1 MGIVAKQSVWNTITL
16 FTGVFLGAI
25 NTMILFPMMLES
37 DEYGLTRIIVTI
49 GLLGGQFAMMGMPSV
64 FIKFLHKFRKK
75 EGNSYGILRFVI
87 LACMVGV
94 AIVSSCLYFGK
105 SVVLLPYES
114 NAKALGDKYFL
125 LIPFVVFIVVNG
137 ILSQYLKAVFY
148 SVYQLVI
155 SEIFMRVAQTFLL
168 FLYYFQLF
176 SFDFFMLC
184 FVFIYGMQSL
194 LLLSYLVKIKEFD
207 IKEDKE
213 IMTRKNRKSFFK
225 YGIANFF
232 SGIGFK
238 LSNMIDVL
246 MIGSMVGIVGVGENQ
261 GLKAIAIYSLA
272 VFMSSVIE
280 IPARALGNIAFP
292 LVGKAW
298 ANNNLK
304 EISAL
309 YKKSAINQLVVGG
322 LIFIGIWVNIDQ
334 IILVLKD
341 ISNES
346 FDFDYY
352 NIKYVVF
359 FLGLAKLFHV
369 ASGINGGIIMTSRYY
384 LFGTYITI
392 SLIFITLFTNWIF
405 IPTYGIVGAAL
416 ATAISLLLFNLVS
429 FLFLLVKFKMQPFT
443 IKTFLTVIIGF
454 ATFFLAGLLPE
465 IGSPMLTIL
474 LQSTVVLCVYIPLIV
489 VFKISE
495 DINALVYK
503 VSTKLGVLRTK

>member
-25 NTMILFPMMLES
+25 NTMILFPMMLEA

-49 GLLGGQFAMMGMPSV
+49 GLLGGQFAMMGMPSIL
-64 FIKFLHKFRKK
+64 IKFLHKFRKK
-75 EGNSYGILRFVI
+75 EGNNYGMLRFVTI
-87 LACMVGV
+87 VCMFGV
-94 AIVSSCLYFGK
+94 AIVGSCLYFGK
-105 SVVLLPYES
+105 SVVLLPYEN

-125 LIPFVVFIVVNG
+125 LIPFVFFVVVNG
-137 ILSQYLKAVFY
+137 IISQYLKAVFH

-168 FLYYFQLF
+168 LLYYFDLF

-184 FVFIYGMQSL
+184 FVLIYGMQSL
-194 LLLSYLVKIKEFD
+194 LLLAYLVKIKEFD
-207 IKEDKE
+207 VKADKE
-213 IMTRKNRKSFFK
+213 IMTRKNRQSFFK

-232 SGIGFK
+232 SSLGFK

-246 MIGSMVGIVGVGENQ
+246 MIGSMVGAVGVGENQ

-280 IPARALGNIAFP
+280 IPSRALGNIAFP

-298 ANNNLK
+298 ANNNIEEVK
-304 EISAL
+304 NL
-309 YKKSAINQLVVGG
+309 YKKTAINQLVIGG
-322 LIFIGIWVNIDQ
+322 LIFIVIWINIDQ
-334 IILVLKD
+334 IIAILIE
-341 ISNES
+341 ISQES
-346 FDFDYY
+346 FDYSS
-352 NIKYVVF
+352 IKYVVF
-359 FLGLAKLFHV
+359 FLGLAKLFHI
-369 ASGINGGIIMTSRYY
+369 ASGINGGIIMTSKYY

-405 IPTYGIVGAAL
+405 IPIYGIVGAAL
-416 ATAISLLLFNLVS
+416 ATAISLLIFNLVS

-454 ATFFLAGLLPE
+454 SAFFLTELLPE
-465 IGSPMLTIL
+465 IESPVLSIF
-474 LQSTVVLCVYIPLIV
+474 LQSTVVLCIYIPLII

-495 DINALVYK
+495 DINALAHK
-503 VSTKLGVLRTK
+503 VSTKIGFSLTK

>member
-37 DEYGLTRIIVTI
+37 DEYGLTRIMVTI
-49 GLLGGQFAMMGMPSV
+49 GLLGGQFAMMGMPSIL
-64 FIKFLHKFRKK
+64 IKFLHKFRKT
-75 EGNSYGILRFVI
+75 EGNSYGMLRFVI
-87 LACMVGV
+87 IACMVGV
-94 AIVSSCLYFGK
+94 AIVISCLYFGK
-105 SVVLLPYES
+105 SVVLLPYEN

-125 LIPFVVFIVVNG
+125 LIPFVLFVVVNG
-137 ILSQYLKAVFY
+137 VLSQYLKAVFH

-168 FLYYFQLF
+168 LLYFFDLF

-184 FVFIYGMQSL
+184 FVLIYGMQSL
-194 LLLSYLVKIKEFD
+194 LLLAYLVKIKEFD
-207 IKEDKE
+207 VKADKE
-213 IMTRKNRKSFFK
+213 IMTRKNRQSFFK

-232 SGIGFK
+232 SSLGFK

-246 MIGSMVGIVGVGENQ
+246 MIGSMVGAVGVGENQ

-280 IPARALGNIAFP
+280 IPSRALGNIAFP

-298 ANNNLK
+298 ANNNIEEVK
-304 EISAL
+304 NL
-309 YKKSAINQLVVGG
+309 YKKTAINQLVIGG
-322 LIFIGIWVNIDQ
+322 LIFIVIWINIDQ
-334 IILVLKD
+334 IIAILIE
-341 ISNES
+341 ISQES
-346 FDFDYY
+346 FDYSS
-352 NIKYVVF
+352 IKYVVF
-359 FLGLAKLFHV
+359 FLGLAKLFHI
-369 ASGINGGIIMTSRYY
+369 ASGINGGIIMTSKYY

-405 IPTYGIVGAAL
+405 IPIYGIVGAAL
-416 ATAISLLLFNLVS
+416 ATAISLLIFNLVS

-454 ATFFLAGLLPE
+454 SAFFLTELLPE
-465 IGSPMLTIL
+465 IESPVLSIF
-474 LQSTVVLCVYIPLIV
+474 LQSTVVLCIYIPLII

-495 DINALVYK
+495 DINALAHK
-503 VSTKLGVLRTK
+503 VSTKIGFSLTK

>member
-1 MGIVAKQSVWNTITL
+1 MGIVAKQSIWNTITL

-25 NTMILFPMMLES
+25 NTMILFPMMLEA

-49 GLLGGQFAMMGMPSV
+49 GLLGGQFAMLGMPSV
-64 FIKFLHKFRKK
+64 LIKFLHKFRKS

-87 LACMVGV
+87 ITCMAGA
-94 AIVSSCLYFGK
+94 AIVVSCLYFGK
-105 SVVLLPYES
+105 SVVLLPYEN
-114 NAKALGDKYFL
+114 NAKALGDNYFL
-125 LIPFVVFIVVNG
+125 LIPFVFFVVVNG
-137 ILSQYLKAVFY
+137 VISQYLKAVFH

-168 FLYYFQLF
+168 FLYYFELF

-184 FVFIYGMQSL
+184 FVLIYGMQSL
-194 LLLSYLVKIKEFD
+194 LLLAYLVKIKEFD
-207 IKEDKE
+207 ITQDKE
-213 IMTRKNRKSFFK
+213 VMTSKNRLNFFK

-232 SGIGFK
+232 SGLGFK

-246 MIGSMVGIVGVGENQ
+246 MIGSMVGVGENQ

-280 IPARALGNIAFP
+280 IPSRAISNIAFP

-298 ANNNLK
+298 ANNNVEEVK
-304 EISAL
+304 NL
-309 YKKSAINQLVVGG
+309 YKKTAINQLVVGG
-322 LIFIGIWVNIDQ
+322 LIFIGIWINIDQ
-334 IILVLKD
+334 IIAILVE
-341 ISNES
+341 ISQES
-346 FDFDYY
+346 FDYSS
-352 NIKYVVF
+352 IKYVVF
-359 FLGLAKLFHV
+359 FLGLAKLFHI
-369 ASGINGGIIMTSRYY
+369 ASGINGGIIMTSKYY
-384 LFGTYITI
+384 LYGTYITI

-405 IPTYGIVGAAL
+405 IPIYGIVGAAL

-454 ATFFLAGLLPE
+454 SAFFLTQLLPE
-465 IGSPMLTIL
+465 IESPIL
-474 LQSTVVLCVYIPLIV
+474 SVFLQSTVVLCIYIPLIV

-495 DINALVYK
+495 DINALAHK
-503 VSTKLGVLRTK
+503 VSTKIVFSLTK

>member
-49 GLLGGQFAMMGMPSV
+49 GLLGAQFAMMGMPSIL
-64 FIKFLHKFRKK
+64 IKFLHKFRKM
-75 EGNSYGILRFVI
+75 EGSSYGMLRFVI
-87 LACMVGV
+87 VACMLGV
-94 AIVSSCLYFGK
+94 AIVGSCLYFGK
-105 SVVLLPYES
+105 YIVLLPYEN
-114 NAKALGDKYFL
+114 NAKALGDNYFL
-125 LIPFVVFIVVNG
+125 LIPFVFFVVVNG
-137 ILSQYLKAVFY
+137 ILSQYLKAVFR
-148 SVYQLVI
+148 SVYQLII
-155 SEIFMRVAQTFLL
+155 SEIFMRLAQTFLL
-168 FLYYFQLF
+168 FLYYFDLF

-184 FVFIYGMQSL
+184 FVLIYGVQSL
-194 LLLSYLVKIKEFD
+194 LLLVYLVKIKEFD
-207 IKEDKE
+207 VKQDKE
-213 IMTRKNRKSFFK
+213 IMTLENRKSFFK

-246 MIGSMVGIVGVGENQ
+246 MIGSMVGIGVGENQ

-298 ANNNLK
+298 ANNNLE
-304 EISAL
+304 EIRIL

-334 IILVLKD
+334 IIFILID

-346 FDFDYY
+346 FDYST
-352 NIKYVVF
+352 IKYVVF
-359 FLGLAKLFHV
+359 FLGLSKLFHV

-384 LFGTYITI
+384 LFSTYITM

-405 IPTYGIVGAAL
+405 IPVYGIVGAAM
-416 ATAISLLLFNLVS
+416 ATAISLLLFNLAA

-443 IKTFLTVIIGF
+443 IKTVLAVIIAFLALFLT
-454 ATFFLAGLLPE
+454 GLLPE
-465 IGSPMLTIL
+465 IGSPIVNIL
-474 LQSTVVLCVYIPLIV
+474 MQSIVILCIYIPLIV
-489 VFKISE
+489 TFKISE
-495 DINALVYK
+495 DINALVNK
-503 VSTKLGVLRTK
+503 ICIKIGFSLTK

>member
-16 FTGVFLGAI
+16 FTGVVLGGI

-49 GLLGGQFAMMGMPSV
+49 GLLGGQFAMMGMPSIL
-64 FIKFLHKFRKK
+64 IKFLHKFRKK
-75 EGNSYGILRFVI
+75 EGNSYGMLRFVI
-87 LACMVGV
+87 VACMVGV
-94 AIVSSCLYFGK
+94 AIVGSCLYFGK
-105 SVVLLPYES
+105 SVVLLPYEN

-125 LIPFVVFIVVNG
+125 LIPFVLFVVVNG
-137 ILSQYLKAVFY
+137 ILSQYLKAIFH

-168 FLYYFQLF
+168 FLYYFELF

-184 FVFIYGMQSL
+184 FVLIYGMQSL
-194 LLLSYLVKIKEFD
+194 LLFAYLVKIKEFD
-207 IKEDKE
+207 VKEDKE
-213 IMTRKNRKSFFK
+213 IMTSKNRKSFFK

-232 SGIGFK
+232 SGLGFK

-246 MIGSMVGIVGVGENQ
+246 MIGSMIGVAGVGENQ

-298 ANNNLK
+298 ANNNIEEVK
-304 EISAL
+304 NL
-309 YKKSAINQLVVGG
+309 YKKTAINQLVVGG

-334 IILVLKD
+334 IISILIE
-341 ISNES
+341 ISQES
-346 FDFDYY
+346 FDYST
-352 NIKYVVF
+352 IKYVVF

-405 IPTYGIVGAAL
+405 IPIYGIVGAAL

-429 FLFLLVKFKMQPFT
+429 FFFLLVKFKMQPFT

-454 ATFFLAGLLPE
+454 SAFFLTGLLPE
-465 IGSPMLTIL
+465 IGSPIL
-474 LQSTVVLCVYIPLIV
+474 NIFLQSTVILCIYIPLIV

-495 DINALVYK
+495 DINALAHK
-503 VSTKLGVLRTK
+503 VSTKIGVLLAK

>member
-16 FTGVFLGAI
+16 LTGVVLGGI
-25 NTMILFPMMLES
+25 NTMILFPMMLDS
-37 DEYGLTRIIVTI
+37 DEYGLTRILVTI
-49 GLLGGQFAMMGMPSV
+49 GLMGGQFAMFGMPSIL
-64 FIKFLHKFRKK
+64 IKFLHKFRKK
-75 EGNSYGILRFVI
+75 QGSSYGMLRFVLI
-87 LACMVGV
+87 SCLVG
-94 AIVSSCLYFGK
+94 ATIIGSSLYFGK
-105 SVVLLPYES
+105 SVVLIPYER
-114 NAKALGDKYFL
+114 NAEALGDKYFL
-125 LIPFVVFIVVNG
+125 LIPFVLFVVVNG
-137 ILSQYLKAVFY
+137 ILSQYLKAIFH

-168 FLYYFQLF
+168 FLYYFELF

-184 FVFIYGMQSL
+184 FVLIYGMQSL
-194 LLLSYLVKIKEFD
+194 LLLAYLVKIKEFD
-207 IKEDKE
+207 VKADRET
-213 IMTRKNRKSFFK
+213 MTSKNRKSFFK

-246 MIGSMVGIVGVGENQ
+246 MIGSMIGVVGIGDNQ

-298 ANNNLK
+298 ANNNVE
-304 EISAL
+304 EIRNL

-322 LIFIGIWVNIDQ
+322 LIFIGIWINIDQ
-334 IILVLKD
+334 IILILID
-341 ISNES
+341 ISHES
-346 FDFDYY
+346 FDYST
-352 NIKYVVF
+352 IKYVVF

-369 ASGINGGIIMTSRYY
+369 ASGINGGIIMTSRHY

-405 IPTYGIVGAAL
+405 IPIYGIVGAAL

-454 ATFFLAGLLPE
+454 SAFFLTGLLPE
-465 IGSPMLTIL
+465 IGSTIFIVI
-474 LQSTVVLCVYIPLIV
+474 LQSVVVLCIYIPLIV
-489 VFKISE
+489 VFNISE
-495 DINALVYK
+495 DINALAYK
-503 VSTKLGVLRTK
+503 VGTRIRVLFTK